1 MRLLLTVDL
10 ASETP
15 IYMQIRNAVVTG
27 IASGALRDGDP
38 LPSVRS
44 LGAEIGVNLHTV
56 NKAYRLLQREGFI
69 EIRRGHGT
77 LVHAGDAARNA
88 ALFLEQTSASL
99 QAVVSEAITRGI
111 DRAVIHR
118 MIDTVYDGIGGHTS

>member
-1 MRLLLTVDL
+1 MLLTVDL
-10 ASETP
+10 TSDTP

-27 IASGALRDGDP
+27 IASGTLRDGDP

-56 NKAYRLLQREGFI
+56 HKAYRLLQSEGFI
-69 EIRRGHGT
+69 AMLRNHRTVI
-77 LVHAGDAARNA
+77 HAGDAARDA
-88 ALFLEQTSASL
+88 ADFLG
-99 QAVVSEAITRGI
+99 QAGDALRAFVSEAITRGI

-118 MIDTVYDGIGGHTS
+118 MIDAAYDEMGGNAQ